1 MKRKKS
7 WRGSESKEKSFFS
20 FFVPMRPGVS
30 LSCLS
35 KPDTFFQLKSNFLIF
50 YYLRTGFQAFV
61 GTRSF
66 FTGASGKRLQR
77 QPFRKPRGD
86 FAMQTMWTALDINLQ
101 TCLFLI
107 RFKLGNLFGFALGLR
122 PGLRGRVG
130 FHQIRVGFRV
140 A

>member
-7 WRGSESKEKSFFS
+7 WRGSESKEKKFLFIFCSNEARSLLVLPFKARYFFS
-20 FFVPMRPGVS
+20 E
-30 LSCLS
+30 
-35 KPDTFFQLKSNFLIF
+35 LKSNCLIF

-61 GTRSF
+61 GTGSF
-66 FTGASGKRLQR
+66 FTSASGKRLQR

-86 FAMQTMWTALDINLQ
+86 FAMQTMWTALNINLQ
-101 TCLFLI
+101 TCLFLV

-130 FHQIRVGFRV
+130 FHQI
-140 A
+140 